1 MGIESI
7 NRVAAHNIQSSVA
20 ARPVSESSEVSD
32 AAAQEL
38 SSASMQQAVS
48 VQKASDTERIVVQ
61 VQMAENRI
69 QMLR

>member
-48 VQKASDTERIVVQ
+48 VQKASDT
-61 VQMAENRI
+61 A
-69 QMLR
+69 